1 MSYCVYNM
9 NLSYYISI
17 FFLLDGLAEAF
28 FRAPYSVSMSR
39 ISRLYTTDLPPENT
53 LNYHWYVVSEKSAI
67 KTNRPYK
74 ITIWNKHYVLW
85 RTVDQQYHAIDNE
98 CSHRGASLADGVI
111 IKTNIMC
118 PYHGYEFDT
127 AGTLV
132 HVPGLANFTNT
143 PCQNAPSYHV
153 VEQDGWLYMN
163 TIPKTYFPFGDTEVP
178 HESPSFYTLE
188 DFRSCKNVSLL
199 ECPTRS
205 SSENN
210 DTREIP
216 CIYREPEASNKN
228 FTRTLIKA
236 HFENYGRII
245 SENSL
250 DVMHIGF
257 VHSFGNRKRP
267 SPFSE
272 VPPHRI
278 NDTLMHYRTKYEYES
293 GEKSFA
299 KRAFS
304 VNQLKIENE
313 FVLPH
318 TTVAR
323 VLFGPFVS
331 TIITAALPVN
341 DTHTTLFV
349 KTYRNYW
356 NTLDRS
362 FFGQLYNS
370 LGDTITRKLM
380 TDTVNQDKG
389 IVEGILP
396 ECKDG
401 RFNMKFDKLQN
412 TYRTFYKKF
421 IDPK

>member
-1 MSYCVYNM
+1 MFMYMHLFYY
-9 NLSYYISI
+9 LSAI
-17 FFLLDGLAEAF
+17 FLLSGIADAF
-28 FRAPYSVSMSR
+28 FRVPHLSRWSMVRSESESGGA
-39 ISRLYTTDLPPENT
+39 IPCDHEKPKQDEKPSNPSNS
-53 LNYHWYVVSEKSAI
+53 LNYHWYVVAEKTSI
-67 KTNRPYK
+67 RTNKPYK
-74 ITIWNKHYVLW
+74 ITIWNKNYVIW
-85 RTVDQQYHAIDNE
+85 KTVDQKYHAIDNE
-98 CSHRGASLADGVI
+98 CSHRGASLADGVVV
-111 IKTNIMC
+111 KTNIMC

-127 AGTLV
+127 EGTLA

-153 VEQDGWLYMN
+153 VEQDGWLYLN
-163 TIPKTYFPFGDTEVP
+163 TVPKAYFPDVDKSD
-178 HESPSFYTLE
+178 ESSGWHIF
-188 DFRSCKNVSLL
+188 
-199 ECPTRS
+199 
-205 SSENN
+205 
-210 DTREIP
+210 
-216 CIYREPEASNKN
+216 REPEATNKS
-228 FTRTLIKA
+228 FTQTLIKA

-272 VPPHRI
+272 VPPHRV

-313 FVLPH
+313 FILPH

-323 VLFGPFVS
+323 VIFGPFVS

-341 DTHTTLFV
+341 DTNTMLFV

-356 NTLDRS
+356 NTLDKS
-362 FFGQLYNS
+362 FLGKMYNS

-396 ECKDG
+396 EFKDG

-421 IDPK
+421 IDSK